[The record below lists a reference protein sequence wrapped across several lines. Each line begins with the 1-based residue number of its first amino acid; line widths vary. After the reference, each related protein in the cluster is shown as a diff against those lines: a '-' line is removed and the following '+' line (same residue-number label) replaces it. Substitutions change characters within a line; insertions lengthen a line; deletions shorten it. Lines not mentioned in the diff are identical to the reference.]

1 MSPEAALEVF
11 LRARQLDTP
20 HIHGL
25 VLALSAGPD
34 SLALLVALAHIAPS
48 LNYRLRAVHI
58 HHGLHADADA
68 WALQALHQAQA
79 VSVPA
84 TVIRVQVSAQASL
97 ESAARAARYQ
107 ALVGACGADE
117 ALLLAHHQDDQAE
130 TLLLRLMRG
139 AGLQGLAAMRAE
151 SSWRLPDGTTR
162 QRWRPWLRVSR
173 QQLVHWQQSAGRK
186 DLSAIHDPA
195 NDDPRFARTALR
207 HDILPRLKQHW
218 PGASVQ
224 LAQAAEQLAE
234 QAQALDVFADNALA
248 PLLDERAAS
257 LDIIALMALPQIL
270 HQCLIAR
277 WLSRA
282 QAPPLPKRYWPRV
295 LPELVLARADA
306 QPQLAW
312 AGWSLRRYKQRLY
325 VLHDA
330 ELAALPEGIDWPDP
344 QQPLLWA
351 GCAWRLAELFQE
363 SVQEPALALLPKL
376 LSRPWR
382 LAARRGGERYRP
394 NTHGP
399 SQSVK
404 HWCQA
409 QNIPPWQRHRVVC
422 VWAGNEVV
430 ALKCL

>member
-1 MSPEAALEVF
+1 MNPVAALDAF

-20 HIHGL
+20 HIRGL

-34 SLALLVALAHIAPS
+34 SLALLMALAHIAPS

-68 WALQALHQAQA
+68 WASQALQQARA
-79 VSVPA
+79 LSVPA
-84 TVIRVQVSAQASL
+84 NVIRVQVSAQASL
-97 ESAARAARYQ
+97 ESAARAARYE
-107 ALVGACGADE
+107 ALIGDCRADE

-130 TLLLRLMRG
+130 TLMLRLMRG

-151 SSWRLPDGTTR
+151 SIWRLPDGTAR
-162 QRWRPWLRVSR
+162 RRWRPWLSVSR
-173 QQLVHWQQSAGRK
+173 QQLMHCLEGTEHS
-186 DLSAIHDPA
+186 DLSAVHDPA

-218 PGASVQ
+218 PGASMQ

-234 QAQALDVFADNALA
+234 QAQALDIFADNALA
-248 PLLDERAAS
+248 PLLDERTAS
-257 LDIIALMALPQIL
+257 LDMLALMALPQTV
-270 HQCLIAR
+270 HQSLIAR

-282 QAPPLPKRYWPRV
+282 QAPSLPKRYWPRV
-295 LPELVLARADA
+295 VSELVLARADA

-344 QQPLLWA
+344 QQPLFWA
-351 GCAWRLAELFQE
+351 GCEWRLAELFQE
-363 SVQEPALALLPKL
+363 PALALLPGL

-394 NTHGP
+394 NAQGP

-404 HWCQA
+404 HWCQT

-422 VWAGNEVV
+422 VWAGNDVV
-430 ALKCL
+430 ALKCLS